1 MSERP
6 KLLVVDDEGT
16 VRAIIRAYV
25 SDEFEILE
33 AADGTEALV
42 TLESDSG
49 IELMLLDVMMPGL
62 DGFEVLDILQSNP
75 QMAKCRVIM
84 LSALTDADSKVRALT
99 AGAVDF
105 INKPFEP
112 IELSARLHT
121 QLRLARAE
129 AELARARFE
138 AESANRAKSEFLAN
152 MSHEIRTPMNAII
165 GLSHL
170 ALQTELAPRQRNY
183 IEKVNRSAVALLGV
197 LNDIL
202 DFSKIEAGKLE
213 MESIDFQLED
223 VMDTLVNLVGLKAAE
238 KGIELAFD
246 LVPEVPTTL
255 IGDPL
260 RLGQILINLGNNAVK
275 FTEPGGKI
283 RITVRVVEQT
293 GDEVMLGFSVRDT
306 GIGMTPEQQARL
318 FDSFSQADMSTT
330 RRYGGTGLGL
340 AICKRLT
347 ELMGGSIGAES
358 TLGEG
363 STFHFT
369 VRLRHRPGAI
379 GPIRTLGRQEAAAA
393 AIARLHGAHVL
404 LVEDNELNQELA
416 LELLSSNGLSV
427 EVANNGVEALER
439 LDASR
444 FDGVLMD
451 CQMPLMDGYTA
462 TQTIRRRP
470 ELAEL
475 PVIAMTANVMSG
487 DRERALAAGMND
499 HIGKPI
505 DVCEL
510 FTTMAGWIRP
520 ARTALPV
527 QSSSR
532 AEATA
537 GAAEPIPDL
546 PGIDTQTGL
555 ARVQGNG
562 RLYRSLLIKFRES
575 QQDFARQF
583 ASARQGHDPDGPT
596 RCAHTLKGVAGNIG
610 AHDVQIAAQRLETA
624 CQEGLSRETVDA
636 LLDDTL
642 AALAPVLTGLA
653 KLERTSPP
661 GRATTVADRAALAP
675 LLERLQT
682 LLQEDDT
689 GAVEVIEALE
699 PLLAGTTSAES
710 LARIKRAMDEYAFDL
725 ALAELTDLDESL
737 GTSGE

>member
-6 KLLVVDDEGT
+6 KLLVVDDEGA

-42 TLESDSG
+42 TLESDSR

-75 QMAKCRVIM
+75 QMAKCRVIV
-84 LSALTDADSKVRALT
+84 LSALTDADSKVRALA

-121 QLRLARAE
+121 QARLARAE

-138 AESANRAKSEFLAN
+138 AESANLAKSEFLAN

-170 ALQTELAPRQRNY
+170 ALQTDLAPRQRNY

-260 RLGQILINLGNNAVK
+260 RLGQVLINLGNNAVK

-347 ELMGGSIGAES
+347 ELMGGSIEAES

-379 GPIRTLGRQEAAAA
+379 GPTRTLGRQEAAAA
-393 AIARLHGAHVL
+393 AIARLRGAHVL

-427 EVANNGVEALER
+427 EVANNGLEALER

-462 TQTIRRRP
+462 TQAIRLRP

-520 ARTALPV
+520 ARTAPPV
-527 QSSSR
+527 PSSGS

-537 GAAEPIPDL
+537 GAAGPIHDL

-562 RLYRSLLIKFRES
+562 RVYRSLLIKFRES

-583 ASARQGHDPDGPT
+583 ASARQGRDPDGPT

-610 AHDVQIAAQRLETA
+610 AHDVRIAAQRLETA
-624 CQEGLSRETVDA
+624 CQERRSRETIDA
-636 LLDDTL
+636 LLDDIL
-642 AALAPVLTGLA
+642 AALAPVLAGLA
-653 KLERTSPP
+653 KLERASPP
-661 GRATTVADRAALAP
+661 GRATTVADRDALAP

-682 LLQEDDT
+682 LLQENDT

-699 PLLAGTTSAES
+699 PLLAGTTFEEN